1 MTPGPIAQIKPESY
15 ISESPMAEADLLY
28 SGMIATALM
37 LSVWVGALAAAT
49 YIFFAPS
56 PATKP
61 PHSKPRA

>member
-1 MTPGPIAQIKPESY
+1 MTSGSIAPISPESY

-28 SGMIATALM
+28 SGVIATAIV
-37 LSVWVGALAAAT
+37 LSVWAAALATAT